1 MPKKL
6 WPAKPDR
13 NGAGIETLP
22 LLSIL
27 LTIVDKNSAII
38 VKPAKIIPKTSWFN
52 MVYYGILWL
61 YLENIA
67 TIKYTKSPNVH
78 PMFLF
83 LLKKNEIL
91 RKKPDDL

>member
-1 MPKKL
+1 
-6 WPAKPDR
+6 
-13 NGAGIETLP
+13 
-22 LLSIL
+22 
-27 LTIVDKNSAII
+27 
-38 VKPAKIIPKTSWFN
+38 

-67 TIKYTKSPNVH
+67 TIKYTKSLNVH